1 MKKSTVLFGSG
12 EEIMD
17 QTRNPRLIEKR
28 INQNNKK
35 AKKSNIKKQ
44 GSRITLPKN
53 QTNKFGK

>member
-17 QTRNPRLIEKR
+17 QTRNPSLIKR
-28 INQNNKK
+28 RIKQNKVN
-35 AKKSNIKKQ
+35 AKKTNAKGKA
-44 GSRITLPKN
+44 RITLPKN